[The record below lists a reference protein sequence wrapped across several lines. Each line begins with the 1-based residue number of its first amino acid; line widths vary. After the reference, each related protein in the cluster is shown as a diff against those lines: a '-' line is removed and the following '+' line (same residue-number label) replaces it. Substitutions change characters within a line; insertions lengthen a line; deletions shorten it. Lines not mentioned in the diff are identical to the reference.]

1 MTKPAKT
8 ALISGIICT
17 AFTAFITTCFGFSSD
32 TPPPPAKSKEVE
44 LAELRKADSIYSAA
58 KYAAAYRLDSMVD
71 NALELHP
78 YNATQD
84 AYIRRTRLE
93 NIAGEE
99 YRLALSRAT
108 MEYTMATG
116 EDPTGEINN

>member
-1 MTKPAKT
+1 MPDQSRIILRRGSGHVSPELPLMALVSFNTSPNHLPRPTTMTKPAKT

-71 NALELHP
+71 N
-78 YNATQD
+78 
-84 AYIRRTRLE
+84 
-93 NIAGEE
+93 
-99 YRLALSRAT
+99 
-108 MEYTMATG
+108 
-116 EDPTGEINN
+116 